1 MRAKLTLNSLSDNF
15 LNRPMILIADDNADV
30 RRMVRNLIEDIDPE
44 IVECAN
50 GEQAI
55 TEFERSHADLVVMDI
70 NMHPLDGLTAMRAIL
85 ERDPAAKVV
94 IVSQHQDARTRDTA
108 LAMGAHA
115 FIGKEDLMQLRDLIN
130 EEIGDRAMVANVSN
144 ERDG

>member
-1 MRAKLTLNSLSDNF
+1 
-15 LNRPMILIADDNADV
+15 MILIADDNADV

-44 IVECAN
+44 IVECAD
-50 GEQAI
+50 GEQAVA
-55 TEFERSHADLVVMDI
+55 EFERSRADLVVMDI

-94 IVSQHQDARTRDTA
+94 VVSQYQDARTRDTA

-115 FIGKEDLMQLRDLIN
+115 FFGKEDLMRLRELIN
-130 EEIGDRAMVANVSN
+130 K
-144 ERDG
+144 